1 MRGVLARIRR
11 WLAGPKER
19 PGVLSAIEYEAVS
32 LIAYEG
38 RDAYRKAHEQ
48 AEYCAARGSS
58 KGCRFWS
65 EVAAEVAKRTGRK
78 IVSRA
83 KQSRS

>member
-1 MRGVLARIRR
+1 MRWVLARIRR
-11 WLAGPKER
+11 WLGRGRER
-19 PGVLSAIEYEAVS
+19 PGALTAVEYEAVS

-58 KGCRFWS
+58 AGCRFWS
-65 EVAAEVAKRTGRK
+65 DVAAEIAQRTGMK
-78 IVSRA
+78 SAPRA
-83 KQSRS
+83 KQPRS